1 MFFDTDLSN
10 IVFDLSPPVRETKAK
25 ISKWAVNK
33 VKSFCTENEIK
44 MKRAY

>member
-25 ISKWAVNK
+25 INKWALNK